1 MIPQGA
7 ANAHALRA
15 LLEAEGV
22 PVTQPAGTLRA

>member
-15 LLEAEGV
+15 VLEEGGV
-22 PVTQPAGTLRA
+22 PVTQPADTLRA